1 MAAAAANERRRLR
14 EEIEQIYHEITPE
27 DLETI
32 QRALR
37 EHPDASQDLLNRMQ
51 AYIVEHGEDD
61 LEGFY
66 DTEDGKKVEKI
77 LIEII
82 LGDKLA
88 KARGKNLLRLG
99 LVARAFSAALP
110 KRGRLPE
117 EPAGLGVT
125 IHGRHIP
132 GQVLDHI
139 AEFLSGKNGS
149 RDAQMRK
156 LQEKARLPPG
166 AAGAGAHHGGTRR
179 KRKFTNNSR
188 PQRKLRR
195 QESHRRQGS
204 PRRHSRSR
212 K

>member
-14 EEIEQIYHEITPE
+14 QEIEEMLPTLTPE
-27 DLETI
+27 DRENI
-32 QRALR
+32 QKATQA
-37 EHPDASQDLLNRMQ
+37 HPDMSQELLDSVQ
-51 AYIVEHGEDD
+51 AFTDAHNEDD
-61 LEGFY
+61 LEAFY
-66 DTEDGKKVEKI
+66 DSEVGQKFERI
-77 LIEII
+77 LFEII

-88 KARGKNLLRLG
+88 KARGRNLLSLG

-117 EPAGLGVT
+117 EPAGLGVE

-132 GQVLDHI
+132 GQIMDDI
-139 AEFLSGKNGS
+139 ASFLSGKNGS

-156 LQEKARLPPG
+156 LENRARLPPG

-179 KRKFTNNSR
+179 KRKFTNNTP
-188 PQRKLRR
+188 PQRTLHR
-195 QESHRRQGS
+195 QESHRRRGS
-204 PRRHSRSR
+204 PKRHSRIR

>member
-1 MAAAAANERRRLR
+1 MAAAANERRRLR
-14 EEIEQIYHEITPE
+14 EEAEEILREITPE
-27 DLETI
+27 DLETM

-37 EHPDASQDLLNRMQ
+37 EHPEFSEDLLTRRQ
-51 AYIVEHGEDD
+51 AYADAHPEEDLAEFNAGEDGQK
-61 LEGFY
+61 L
-66 DTEDGKKVEKI
+66 EKI
-77 LIEII
+77 LIEIF

-88 KARGKNLLRLG
+88 KARGRNLLSLG
-99 LVARAFSAALP
+99 LVDRAFSAALP

-156 LQEKARLPPG
+156 LKNRARLPPG

-204 PRRHSRSR
+204 PRRHSRTR

>member
-1 MAAAAANERRRLR
+1 MAAAANERRRLR
-14 EEIEQIYHEITPE
+14 EEAEEIFRELTPE
-27 DLETI
+27 ERETME
-32 QRALR
+32 RAMR
-37 EHPDASQDLLNRMQ
+37 EHPDFSEDLVARRQ
-51 AYIVEHGEDD
+51 AYLAEHAEDD
-61 LEGFY
+61 LEAFY
-66 DTEDGKKVEKI
+66 ADEDGQKLEKI
-77 LIEII
+77 LIEIF

-88 KARGKNLLRLG
+88 KARGKNLLSLG

-132 GQVLDHI
+132 GQILDDI

-156 LQEKARLPPG
+156 LQEKARLPRG